1 MQLILD
7 TDPGVDDAIA
17 ILLALAAPAE
27 TLGLTTVGGNVPQA
41 RGRRNALALLYAAGR
56 AGLPVAAGAGRPLAG
71 RFRPA
76 VRFHG
81 PGGLS
86 VRLPDSPVPPVA
98 APAVEF
104 LNAQLTARPGQI
116 TLIALGPLTNLAR
129 LQQRHP
135 AALGLARQIVAM
147 GGAVDCP
154 GNVTPYAEFNFHS
167 DPLAAHQVL
176 SAGPPLTLADLG
188 ACRQVSMERDEALA
202 LRAAHPLGR
211 LALRTLQNWFR
222 RDPERA
228 RFEFYDP
235 LAVALALEPDIAE
248 YRAAAISVD
257 TTDGE
262 RRGEST
268 APPPPASGV
277 PGPVSLAAR
286 IDAPRFFRLLRET
299 LGWQA

>member
-17 ILLALAAPAE
+17 ILLALAAPVE

-41 RGRRNALALLYAAGR
+41 RGRRNALALLSAAGR
-56 AGLPVAAGAGRPLAG
+56 PELPVAAGAGRPLAG

-86 VRLPDSPVPPVA
+86 VRLPDAPVPPA
-98 APAVEF
+98 AATAVDF
-104 LNAQLTARPGQI
+104 LNAQLTARPGEI

-129 LQQRHP
+129 LRQRHP

-167 DPLAAHQVL
+167 DPLAAQQVL
-176 SAGPPLTLADLG
+176 SAGVPLTLADLG
-188 ACRQVSMERDEALA
+188 ACRQVALERDEALA

-222 RDPERA
+222 RDPARA

-235 LAVALALEPDIAE
+235 LAVALALDPSLAQ
-248 YRAAAISVD
+248 YRAAALSVD
-257 TTDGE
+257 ATDGE
-262 RRGEST
+262 RRGES
-268 APPPPASGV
+268 AAHPPPASGV

-299 LGWQA
+299 LGWQP

>member
-1 MQLILD
+1 MPLILD

-17 ILLALAAPAE
+17 ILLALADPVE

-41 RGRRNALALLYAAGR
+41 RGRRNALALLSAAGR
-56 AGLPVAAGAGRPLAG
+56 TGLPVAAGAGRPLAG

-86 VRLPDSPVPPVA
+86 VRLPD
-98 APAVEF
+98 APARPAAAGAVDF
-104 LNAQLTARPGQI
+104 LNAQLTAQPGRI

-135 AALGLARQIVAM
+135 AALGLAREIVVM

-167 DPLAAHQVL
+167 DPLAAQQVL
-176 SAGPPLTLADLG
+176 NSGCPLRLADLD
-188 ACRQVSMERDEALA
+188 ACRQVGIARDEALA
-202 LRAAHPLGR
+202 LRAAPPVGR

-222 RDPERA
+222 RDPSRA

-235 LAVALALEPDIAE
+235 LAVALALDPSLAE
-248 YRAAAISVD
+248 YRPLAVSIDA
-257 TTDGE
+257 TDGE

-268 APPPPASGV
+268 AAGA
-277 PGPVSLAAR
+277 PGPVSLARR
-286 IDAPRFFRLLRET
+286 IDAPRFFRLLQET
-299 LGWQA
+299 LGWQ

>member
-1 MQLILD
+1 MPLILD

-17 ILLALAAPAE
+17 ILLALAAPVE

-41 RGRRNALALLYAAGR
+41 RGLRNALALLHAAGR
-56 AGLPVAAGAGRPLAG
+56 TELPVAAGAGRPLAGG

-86 VRLPDSPVPPVA
+86 VRLPDSPARPVA
-98 APAVEF
+98 ANAVDF
-104 LNAQLTARPGQI
+104 LNAQLNARPGQI

-135 AALGLARQIVAM
+135 AALGLARQIVVM

-167 DPLAAHQVL
+167 DPLAAHQAL
-176 SAGPPLTLADLG
+176 NSGHPIRLADLD
-188 ACRQVSMERDEALA
+188 ACRQVGIGREEALA
-202 LRAAHPLGR
+202 LRTAHPLGR

-222 RDPERA
+222 RDPARA

-235 LAVALALEPDIAE
+235 LAVALAIDPETAE
-248 YRAAAISVD
+248 YRAIAVQVD
-257 TTDGE
+257 ATDGE
-262 RRGEST
+262 RRGES
-268 APPPPASGV
+268 AAAGA
-277 PGPVSLAAR
+277 PGPVSLAHR
-286 IDAPRFFRLLRET
+286 IDAPRFFRLLQDT
-299 LGWQA
+299 LGWR

>member
-17 ILLALAAPAE
+17 ILLALAAPVE

-56 AGLPVAAGAGRPLAG
+56 AELPVAAGAGRPLAG

-76 VRFHG
+76 ARFHG

-86 VRLPDSPVPPVA
+86 VRLPDAPIPPAA

-104 LNAQLTARPGQI
+104 LNAQLTARPGQL

-147 GGAVDCP
+147 GGAVETP

-167 DPLAAHQVL
+167 DPLAAQQVL
-176 SAGPPLTLADLG
+176 SAGYPLTLADLG
-188 ACRQVSMERDEALA
+188 ACRQVGIDRDEALA
-202 LRAAHPLGR
+202 LRAAPPLGR

-235 LAVALALEPDIAE
+235 LAVALALDPSLAQ

-257 TTDGE
+257 TTDSE
-262 RRGEST
+262 RRGESVAQPPSAG
-268 APPPPASGV
+268 APA
-277 PGPVSLAAR
+277 PVSLAAR

-299 LGWQA
+299 LGWQP

>member
-41 RGRRNALALLYAAGR
+41 RGRRNARALLYAAGR

-86 VRLPDSPVPPVA
+86 VRLPDSPVPPAA

-167 DPLAAHQVL
+167 DPLAAQQVL

-188 ACRQVSMERDEALA
+188 ACRQVGIDRDEALA

-222 RDPERA
+222 RDPARA

-235 LAVALALEPDIAE
+235 LAVALALDPSLAQ

-257 TTDGE
+257 TTDSE
-262 RRGEST
+262 RQGEST
-268 APPPPASGV
+268 APPPPDGA

-299 LGWQA
+299 LGWPA

>member
-17 ILLALAAPAE
+17 ILLALAAPVE

-41 RGRRNALALLYAAGR
+41 RGRRNARALLYAAGR
-56 AGLPVAAGAGRPLAG
+56 PELPVAAGAGRPLAG

-86 VRLPDSPVPPVA
+86 VRLPDAPAPPAA

-104 LNAQLTARPGQI
+104 LNAQLTARPGRL

-147 GGAVDCP
+147 GGAVETP

-176 SAGPPLTLADLG
+176 SAGHPLTLADLG
-188 ACRQVSMERDEALA
+188 ACRQVGIDRDEALA

-235 LAVALALEPDIAE
+235 LAVALALDPSLAE
-248 YRAAAISVD
+248 YRAAALSVD
-257 TTDGE
+257 TTDSE
-262 RRGEST
+262 RRGES
-268 APPPPASGV
+268 AAHPPPAGALA
-277 PGPVSLAAR
+277 PVSLAAR